1 MVFAVAL
8 TGDIGAGKST
18 LASLWRSMGAS
29 AASADRIVG
38 DLWNNHA
45 LLRNRAVERWGA
57 DLFDSEGGLLRK
69 DLLCARAF
77 GNYEE
82 YRRLCEMIHPLV
94 EESLESMYATSRG
107 WFVAEIPLLFERGLP
122 WWADFSVYVSSRR
135 EERLR
140 RNKERGKTSEWLQT
154 MEAWLLPRERR
165 ISLANFCLSNDL
177 SREAFLEA
185 GKSLG
190 KRFRSMA
197 SAVEMTWYCGSAE
210 EARKGQVLLESHR
223 LGSSFRLGKDEEIQK
238 GFCLSW
244 LSLEKHFLFI
254 KKMLQEIE
262 APREASGYSLRS
274 FSPRRMDLKSLETLL
289 EVCG

>member
-45 LLRNRAVERWGA
+45 LLRSRAKERWGA
-57 DLFDSEGGLLRK
+57 DLFDSEGILRK

-77 GNYEE
+77 GNSQE
-82 YRRLCEMIHPLV
+82 YRELCEMIHPLV
-94 EESLESMYATSRG
+94 EKRLESMYAASRG

-122 WWADFSVYVSSRR
+122 WWGDFSVYVSSRR

-165 ISLANFCLSNDL
+165 ISLANLCLSNDL

-190 KRFRSMA
+190 ERFRSMA
-197 SAVEMTWYCGSAE
+197 SAVEMAWYCGSAE
-210 EARKGQVLLESHR
+210 EARKGQALLESHR
-223 LGSSFRLGKDEEIQK
+223 WGSFFRLGTDEEIQK

-244 LSLEKHFLFI
+244 LSLEKHFLSI
-254 KKMLQEIE
+254 RKMLREIE
-262 APREASGYSLRS
+262 VPQEASGYSLRS
-274 FSPRRMDLKSLETLL
+274 FSPRRMDLESLETLL